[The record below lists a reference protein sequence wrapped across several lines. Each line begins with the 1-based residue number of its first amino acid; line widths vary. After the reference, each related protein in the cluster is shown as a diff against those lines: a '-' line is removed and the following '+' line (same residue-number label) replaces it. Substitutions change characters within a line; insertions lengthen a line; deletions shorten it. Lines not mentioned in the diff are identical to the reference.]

1 MSKQLSS
8 AQSVHYD
15 RRAKETETEEPQARW
30 VAAFNRACDKF
41 LMARVPGYKNQYAQ
55 HSERTKKSWEKRK
68 H

>member
-1 MSKQLSS
+1 MSS
-8 AQSVHYD
+8 ADSVQLT
-15 RRAKETETEEPQARW
+15 RRSKDAEAEIPQARW
-30 VAAFNRACDKF
+30 QAAFNRACDKF